1 MIDWKTILSSFDDKP
16 TLLQWLKIVE
26 KALQN
31 ASLEDVAIKN
41 TGNNM
46 YVFEFK
52 FADGSTVT
60 SSPINF
66 LKEISGI
73 EKVSDEIV
81 GTQTLTTVRVNYF
94 DGASDDFSVAAENGK
109 GISSLENISNAISGT
124 QTLTTLRVHYTDGT
138 TGDFNVAAENGKD
151 GKDGK
156 AGKGVSRFEDIED
169 QIVGNQTY
177 TTVRVHYTDGTT
189 NDINIAAENGK
200 GIREIS
206 NVSNQIAGNQT
217 VTKIRVYYTDG
228 TSQDLSVYAENGSGG
243 GGGSKLYLHEI
254 VGTLDDSSMSAYY
267 IRFLSADSTKVDTI
281 SGLKAFILA
290 NPCFLVSGSPGGG
303 SIFYAVL
310 PVDNNKVNV
319 MGFKPDGGLVQ
330 GNVKTI
336 GDEVSELL

>member
-26 KALQN
+26 MALQN

-81 GTQTLTTVRVNYF
+81 GTQTLTTLRVDYI
-94 DGASDDFSVAAENGK
+94 DGTTDDFSVAAENGK
-109 GISSLENISNAISGT
+109 
-124 QTLTTLRVHYTDGT
+124 
-138 TGDFNVAAENGKD
+138 D
-151 GKDGK
+151 GKAGNDGK
-156 AGKGVSRFEDIED
+156 AGKGVTRFEDIED
-169 QIVGNQTY
+169 TIVGTQTY

-200 GIREIS
+200 GIDSIT
-206 NVSNQIAGNQT
+206 NVSNEIAGNQT

-243 GGGSKLYLHEI
+243 GGSKLYLHEI
-254 VGTLDDSSMSAYY
+254 VGTLDDASMSTFY
-267 IRFLSADSTKVDTI
+267 IRFLSSDSRKVATIAD
-281 SGLKAFILA
+281 LLEFINK
-290 NPCFLVSGSPGGG
+290 NPCFLVTG
-303 SIFYAVL
+303 
-310 PVDNNKVNV
+310 
-319 MGFKPDGGLVQ
+319 Q
-330 GNVKTI
+330 QI
-336 GDEVSELL
+336 GRAHV

>member
-73 EKVSDEIV
+73 EKVSDSIV
-81 GTQTLTTVRVNYF
+81 GTQTVTTLRVNYF
-94 DGASDDFSVAAENGK
+94 DGTSDDFSVAAENGK
-109 GISSLENISNAISGT
+109 
-124 QTLTTLRVHYTDGT
+124 DG
-138 TGDFNVAAENGKD
+138 ND
-151 GKDGK
+151 GKEGK
-156 AGKGVSRFEDIED
+156 AGKGVTRFEDIED
-169 QIVGNQTY
+169 QIVGTQTY

-189 NDINIAAENGK
+189 NDINVAAENGK
-200 GIREIS
+200 GIREMS
-206 NVSNQIAGNQT
+206 NVSNRIVGNQT
-217 VTKIRVYYTDG
+217 VTTIRAFYTDG
-228 TSQDLSVYAENGSGG
+228 TAQDLSVYAENGSGG
-243 GGGSKLYLHEI
+243 GSRLYLHEI
-254 VGTLDDSSMSAYY
+254 VGTLDDASMSAYY
-267 IRFLSADSTKVDTI
+267 IRFLSSNSKKVTTI
-281 SGLKAFILA
+281 AHLIAFFRD
-290 NPCFLVSGSPGGG
+290 NPCFLVSAAPGGG
-303 SIFYAVL
+303 VIYYAIL
-310 PVDNNKVNV
+310 PIDANVRV
-319 MGFKPDGGLVQ
+319 MGFRPEGGVVN

-336 GDEVSELL
+336 GDEVTAI

>member
-31 ASLEDVAIKN
+31 ASLEDVAIKV

-81 GTQTLTTVRVNYF
+81 GTQTVTTIRVNYI
-94 DGASDDFSVAAENGK
+94 DGTSDNFSVAAENGK
-109 GISSLENISNAISGT
+109 
-124 QTLTTLRVHYTDGT
+124 
-138 TGDFNVAAENGKD
+138 NGKD
-151 GKDGK
+151 GKEGK
-156 AGKGVSRFEDIED
+156 AGKGVTRFEDISDE
-169 QIVGNQTY
+169 IVGNQTY

-206 NVSNQIAGNQT
+206 NVSNRIAGNQT
-217 VTKIRVYYTDG
+217 VTTIRVYYDDG
-228 TSQDLSVYAENGSGG
+228 TAQDLSVYAENGSGG
-243 GGGSKLYLHEI
+243 GGGSSLYLHEI
-254 VGTLDDSSMSAYY
+254 VGTLDDASMSAYY
-267 IRFLSADSTKVDTI
+267 IRFLSSDSTRVTTI
-281 SGLKAFILA
+281 ADLQAFIRD
-290 NPCFLVSGSPGGG
+290 NPCFLVSGAPGGG

-310 PVDNNKVNV
+310 PVDAKVNV
-319 MGFKPDGGLVQ
+319 MGFRPEGGLVQ

-336 GDEVSELL
+336 GDEVTAI

>member
-26 KALQN
+26 KALEN

-81 GTQTLTTVRVNYF
+81 GTQTVTTVRVNYI
-94 DGASDDFSVAAENGK
+94 DGTSDDFPVAAENG
-109 GISSLENISNAISGT
+109 
-124 QTLTTLRVHYTDGT
+124 R
-138 TGDFNVAAENGKD
+138 NGND
-151 GKDGK
+151 GKEGK
-156 AGKGVSRFEDIED
+156 AGKGVTRFEDISDE
-169 QIVGNQTY
+169 IVGNQTY

-200 GIREIS
+200 GIRNINTISHEIS
-206 NVSNQIAGNQT
+206 GNQT

-228 TSQDLSVYAENGSGG
+228 TTTDFSVYAENGSGGG

-254 VGTLDDSSMSAYY
+254 VGTLDDSAMSAYY
-267 IRFLSADSTKVDTI
+267 IRYLSSNSTKVQTLSD
-281 SGLKAFILA
+281 LKEFIA
-290 NPCFLVSGSPGGG
+290 KNKCFLVSGAPGGG
-303 SIFYAVL
+303 AIYYTAFNL
-310 PVDNNKVNV
+310 NGNV
-319 MGFKPDGGLVQ
+319 HVIGLKSDGGLVQ
-330 GNVKTI
+330 GDVKTV
-336 GDEVSELL
+336 GDEVSAIC